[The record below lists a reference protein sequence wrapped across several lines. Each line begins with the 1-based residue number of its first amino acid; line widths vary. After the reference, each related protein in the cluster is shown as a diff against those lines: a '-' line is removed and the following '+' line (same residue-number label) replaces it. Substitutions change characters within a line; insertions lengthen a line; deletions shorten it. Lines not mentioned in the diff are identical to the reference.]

1 MKTLKIFYLDGCPY
15 CRRAREAVRELT
27 AKHLE
32 YAKAAIEWIEESRF
46 PEIAD
51 KYDYYRVPS
60 VFWGEEKL
68 YECSPSDDAD
78 EIKRQMERA
87 LQIAVEP

>member
-1 MKTLKIFYLDGCPY
+1 MEALKIFYLEVCPY
-15 CRRAREAVRELT
+15 CRKAREAVRELT
-27 AKHLE
+27 EANPA
-32 YAKAAIEWIEESRF
+32 YGRVAIEWIEETRS
-46 PEIAD
+46 PEVAD

-78 EIKRQMERA
+78 EIGRQMERA
-87 LQIAVEP
+87 LRVAVES

>member
-1 MKTLKIFYLDGCPY
+1 MKQLKIFYLEGCPY

-27 AKHLE
+27 AE
-32 YAKAAIEWIEESRF
+32 RPAYAKAEIEWIEETRS

-51 KYDYYRVPS
+51 RYDYYRVPS